1 MVVGARA
8 AVLGD
13 LARELGDAPRERVAR
28 RVFGFELGAQV
39 RLVRAEFGG
48 LGGAPR
54 ERVSSRVLRL
64 ELGPQVRLV
73 RAEFGGLGGAPR
85 ALLGELLLQRVDLV
99 LDLRDLRNGRCS

>member
-54 ERVSSRVLRL
+54 
-64 ELGPQVRLV
+64 
-73 RAEFGGLGGAPR
+73 